1 MAHLRQQIRDA
12 VVTAV
17 TGLTTTGSNVED
29 TRFYRV
35 EESGLPGLFVYT
47 NDEEISYQTKGTSRQ
62 FRSLEVIIDAIAQS
76 ASGADDTLDTIIKEV
91 EVALANSTL
100 SGLVKTLT
108 LTRIQA
114 LQDAAGKQPMA
125 GARIIYTVNYHT
137 FENDP
142 ETAA

>member
-17 TGLTTTGSNVED
+17 TGLTTTGSNVSD
-29 TRFYRV
+29 SRLYRI

-47 NDEEISYQTKGTSRQ
+47 NDEEITYQTKGTSRQ
-62 FRSLEVIIDAIAQS
+62 FRSLEVIIDAIAQ
-76 ASGADDTLDTIIKEV
+76 ATSGADDTLDTIIKEV

-100 SGLVKTLT
+100 SGLVKTMT

-114 LQDAAGKQPMA
+114 LQDADGKQPMA
-125 GARIIYTVNYHT
+125 GARIIYTANYHT